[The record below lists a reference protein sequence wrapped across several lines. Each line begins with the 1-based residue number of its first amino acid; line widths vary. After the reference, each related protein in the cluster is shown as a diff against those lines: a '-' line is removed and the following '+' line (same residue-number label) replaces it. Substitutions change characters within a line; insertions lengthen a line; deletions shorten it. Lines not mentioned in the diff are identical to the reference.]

1 MKVTNVTV
9 RYDRSRQPAKYES
22 AEAMVE
28 FTATLEATVSTDDDY
43 HATAVALLG
52 EAKTIVLTELGLVA
66 AGSSASA
73 HAALPAAAAAAAT
86 PAVPAA
92 DTSKPAAA
100 ATGTRRKT
108 DKVAPAAPATAV
120 AAAPAKPAEAAV
132 GDIPVEPAAKP
143 AETALGRALPEA
155 KAAAAIGDIPVEAGP
170 AKTAPVAASPAQVTH
185 AGGDELTPGAVQ
197 KYITSKLVAK
207 AFLPNVV
214 LGVLKNDYKV
224 DRVFDLP
231 ADKLAEFYAKIKKLA
246 GE

>member
-73 HAALPAAAAAAAT
+73 HAALPAAAAPAAT
-86 PAVPAA
+86 PAAPA
-92 DTSKPAAA
+92 DKPAAA

-155 KAAAAIGDIPVEAGP
+155 KAAAIGDIPVEAGP